1 MDSYLNSQEQIIN
14 HLYSEVFDELSR
26 LQIEEAFLKRQ
37 AQNLIDKL
45 IKEADNKE
53 EMQEK
58 IYGIIEEHDTDFILQ
73 DEYMNNLQKE
83 GIIKLEPEEEVQSF
97 LNSHFGSHEA
107 TSMAFKTEELDK

>member
-14 HLYSEVFDELSR
+14 HLYSQVFDELSI

-45 IKEADNKE
+45 LKEADNKE

-73 DEYMNNLQKE
+73 DEYMSNLQKE

-97 LNSHFGSHEA
+97 LNSHFGSQEA
-107 TSMAFKTEELDK
+107 TSMAFQTEDYGK